1 MSAQNI
7 FANIVNIVLLLFS
20 LFILVAIA
28 YRIISEKFSKA
39 ITVRA
44 VVVDKQ
50 KFEHRVLPKAMAPYS
65 GVKCVITFLADGK
78 RLSFYVSEFSYD
90 GYGINEKGTLTYK
103 KGRIIDFSQ
112 AID

>member
-1 MSAQNI
+1 MSAQII

-28 YRIISEKFSKA
+28 YRIISERFSKT
-39 ITVRA
+39 ITAQA

-65 GVKCVITFLADGK
+65 GTRCVITFLADGK
-78 RLSFYVSEFSYD
+78 KLSFYVSEFSYD
-90 GYGINEKGTLTYK
+90 GYAIDEKGTLTYK
-103 KGRIIDFSQ
+103 RNRLIDFS
-112 AID
+112 

>member
-7 FANIVNIVLLLFS
+7 FANIVNIVLMLFS
-20 LFILVAIA
+20 LFIFTAIA
-28 YRIISEKFSKA
+28 YRIISEKFSK
-39 ITVRA
+39 TMTTEA

-90 GYGINEKGTLTYK
+90 GYAINEKGTLTYK
-103 KGRIIDFSQ
+103 KNRIIDFN
-112 AID
+112 